1 MRESRRTRQFLNTSP
16 SSSYFTLA
24 RGGYIIR
31 ISPIAIGILVV
42 PTWNWFQKSTTPGN
56 TKPQP
61 TPMNMARKIHSVK
74 NLSRKESF
82 LLSCS
87 VAICFPLKN
96 SVFSFVSPWLVFY
109 VQPLS
114 LEKPAHRQRNHRRAS
129 LLELLASF
137 WHLPW
142 PSRDETALFL
152 GIRDVSPPVL
162 QEGLSKN
169 NASTF
174 PPFCSG

>member
-24 RGGYIIR
+24 RGGYIMR
-31 ISPIAIGILVV
+31 INPMAMGILVV

-87 VAICFPLKN
+87 VAICLPPCKMTYFFRFFVVSFLFATCRPLR
-96 SVFSFVSPWLVFY
+96 VRFAV
-109 VQPLS
+109 
-114 LEKPAHRQRNHRRAS
+114 AS
-129 LLELLASF
+129 GIIAKLLCLNF
-137 WHLPW
+137 
-142 PSRDETALFL
+142 
-152 GIRDVSPPVL
+152 
-162 QEGLSKN
+162 
-169 NASTF
+169 
-174 PPFCSG
+174 